1 MKKRI
6 IKTVSFLLAL
16 VLLSFCLAGCG
27 EKKENGDGKE
37 DGGETMGEYII
48 TNAYYDEDDDYYVMP
63 EEYRPIE
70 RTIYVDA
77 WER

>member
-1 MKKRI
+1 MQYG
-6 IKTVSFLLAL
+6 FL
-16 VLLSFCLAGCG
+16 
-27 EKKENGDGKE
+27 
-37 DGGETMGEYII
+37 GEYII